1 MDSQSNVVPLSRAE
15 RRRRVRVA
23 RGGQAP
29 DLARILKEDGLS
41 ALAYQT
47 GTATLLQLMQA
58 EVDQQCGVA
67 GKWEQNPHQRLGY
80 RNGWGPGAV
89 WIGGR
94 YVAFERPRAVLT
106 KAAGGGEIILESY
119 LAAQDPAFASDAVL
133 TALVLGVS
141 QRCYPKV
148 VDAVNPVG
156 EVEARNLSKSAI
168 GRQFIAAS
176 SQYLKTF
183 LSRKLSQRYLVVW
196 VDAVAAGGYSALAAV
211 GLTETGEKQVLGLR
225 QCSSEGAAECR
236 EFLEELVERGLSEQ
250 GVLFV
255 VDGGKGLGVAIR
267 EVFGPNVLVQRCQIH
282 KKRNVLDKLPE
293 SARDV
298 VGLKLEEIWSC
309 HSPQLALAKLE
320 LLARSLEAQ
329 KETSAA
335 ARSLR
340 EGGRDLLTC
349 CILGVPPALLA
360 TVTNTNVIESAF
372 SLHESTAYRV
382 KRWRNGKQF
391 LRWVAA
397 GLYRA
402 EKGFVR
408 QSDSESLAKLAHAL
422 TSYAETRGKATTG
435 PRLKLAS

>member
-15 RRRRVRVA
+15 RRRRVREA
-23 RGGQAP
+23 RAGQL

-41 ALAYQT
+41 ALAHQT
-47 GTATLLQLMQA
+47 GTAALLQLMQA
-58 EVDQQCGVA
+58 EIDQKCGVA
-67 GKWEQNPHQRLGY
+67 GKWEQNPQQRLGY
-80 RNGWGPGAV
+80 RNGSGPGAV
-89 WIGGR
+89 WIGGLH
-94 YVAFERPRAVLT
+94 VAFERPRAVLT
-106 KAAGGGEIILESY
+106 KAAGGREIVLESY

-148 VDAVNPVG
+148 VGAVNPVG
-156 EVEARNLSKSAI
+156 DVEARNLSKSAI

-176 SQYLKTF
+176 SQYLKAF
-183 LSRKLSQRYLVVW
+183 LSRKLNCRYLVVW
-196 VDAVAAGGYSALAAV
+196 VDAVAAGGYCALAAV

-293 SARDV
+293 AAREI

-309 HSPQLALAKLE
+309 HDPKLAQAKLE
-320 LLARSLEAQ
+320 LLARNLEAQ
-329 KETSAA
+329 KEVRA

-372 SLHESTAYRV
+372 SLHESTSYRV
-382 KRWRNGKQF
+382 KRWCNGKQF

-408 QSDSESLAKLAHAL
+408 QSDLDALAKLAHAL
-422 TSYAETRGKATTG
+422 ASHAETRREANS
-435 PRLKLAS
+435 PLLKLAS